1 MLWFDWRNPCNTFEK
16 ALIYIVENSI
26 LKVPTIKFMPKK
38 GYEKPPYVRGV
49 GRNVSK
55 DDKFYFGG
63 QQHSIHFFQK
73 KEQSAHT
80 GCSFFD
86 TILIPKSIF
95 SIILPPKNTD

>member
-1 MLWFDWRNPCNTFEK
+1 M
-16 ALIYIVENSI
+16 IYIVENSI

-73 KEQSAHT
+73 KSSLHT
-80 GCSFFD
+80 QAAPFFD
-86 TILIPKSIF
+86 TILILKIIF